1 MISGLNGILKKLE
14 VGFVHLETAGVTYEV
29 TVSFKTYLELKTIS
43 PSSEVRL
50 HIFHAMN
57 ERGQRLFGF
66 LTEQDKEFFKVIKGL
81 QGIGELTA
89 LKILS
94 FFSAE
99 DLYRI
104 VQSGEAKELEKI
116 PKVKGKTSEKIF
128 FEVKQNLKKLELF
141 LSGTPTKGIPISS
154 DSPSTDPKEAAFF
167 RRKEIAILGLVQLG
181 FDEKSAIKEVEK
193 ILKETPEIDPG
204 ELIREILQRL

>member
-1 MISGLNGILKKLE
+1 MISGLKGTLKKLE
-14 VGFVHLETAGVTYEV
+14 VGFAHIETGGITYEV
-29 TVSFKTYLELKTIS
+29 TISFKTYLELKNLPLQKEIQ
-43 PSSEVRL
+43 L
-50 HIFHAMN
+50 QIFHAIN
-57 ERGQRLFGF
+57 ERGQKLFGF
-66 LTEQDKEFFKVIKGL
+66 LTEQDKEFFKVMKGL

-99 DLYRI
+99 ELYRI

-141 LSGTPTKGIPISS
+141 LSGSS
-154 DSPSTDPKEAAFF
+154 KESSVILTSLSQSPE
-167 RRKEIAILGLVQLG
+167 EIEFSKKRETVILGLVQLG
-181 FDEKSAIKEVEK
+181 FEEKTASKEVDK
-193 ILKETPEIDPG
+193 ILKNFSSNDPG
-204 ELIREILQRL
+204 EIIREILKSL

>member
-1 MISGLNGILKKLE
+1 MISGLKGSLKKLE
-14 VGFVHLETAGVTYEV
+14 VGFVHLETGGVTYEI
-29 TVSFKTYLELKTIS
+29 TISFKTYLELKGF
-43 PSSEVRL
+43 SSSNEVYL
-50 HIFHAMN
+50 HIFHAMS

-66 LTEQDKEFFKVIKGL
+66 LTEQDKEFFKVMKGL

-104 VQSGEAKELEKI
+104 AQSGEAKELEKI

-141 LSGTPTKGIPISS
+141 LSGGPSKEISISLPTSS
-154 DSPSTDPKEAAFF
+154 LNPLEIESS
-167 RRKEIAILGLVQLG
+167 RRKEIVILGLIQLG
-181 FDEKSAIKEVEK
+181 FEEKAAAKEAEK
-193 ILKETPEIDPG
+193 ILKNSLETDPG
-204 ELIREILQRL
+204 EIIREILKNL

>member
-1 MISGLNGILKKLE
+1 MISGLKGTLKKLE
-14 VGFVHLETAGVTYEV
+14 VGFAHIETGGVTYEV
-29 TVSFKTYLELKTIS
+29 TISFKTYLELKS
-43 PSSEVRL
+43 LPSAKDVQL
-50 HIFHAMN
+50 HIFHAMS

-66 LTEQDKEFFKVIKGL
+66 FNEQDKEFFKVIKGL

-104 VQSGEAKELEKI
+104 AQSGEAKELEKI

-141 LSGTPTKGIPISS
+141 LSGS
-154 DSPSTDPKEAAFF
+154 PKELSISLPASAPTPEEAALS
-167 RRKEIAILGLVQLG
+167 RKREIAILGLVQLG
-181 FDEKSAIKEVEK
+181 FEEKSASKEVDK
-193 ILKETPEIDPG
+193 VLKNSPETDPG
-204 ELIREILQRL
+204 EIIREILKSL

>member
-1 MISGLNGILKKLE
+1 MISGLKGILKKLE
-14 VGFVHLETAGVTYEV
+14 VGFAHIETGGVTYEV
-29 TVSFKTYLELKTIS
+29 TISFKTYLELKSI
-43 PSSEVRL
+43 PSAKDVQL
-50 HIFHAMN
+50 HIFHAMS

-104 VQSGEAKELEKI
+104 AQSGEAKELEKI

-141 LSGTPTKGIPISS
+141 LSGSSKELSVVLPTSSQTPE
-154 DSPSTDPKEAAFF
+154 EAAFS
-167 RRKEIAILGLVQLG
+167 RKREIAILGLVQLG
-181 FDEKSAIKEVEK
+181 FEEKTASKEVDK
-193 ILKETPEIDPG
+193 VLKNSPETDPG
-204 ELIREILQRL
+204 EIIREILKSL

>member
-1 MISGLNGILKKLE
+1 MISGLKGNLRKLE
-14 VGFVHLETAGVTYEV
+14 VGFAHLETGGVTYEI
-29 TVSFKTYLELKTIS
+29 TISFKTYLELKS
-43 PSSEVRL
+43 LPSSKEIYL
-50 HIFHAMN
+50 HIFHAMS

-66 LTEQDKEFFKVIKGL
+66 LTEQDKEFFKVMKGL

-104 VQSGEAKELEKI
+104 AQSGEAKELEKI

-141 LSGTPTKGIPISS
+141 LSGTPPKGMSLSLPSS
-154 DSPSTDPKEAAFF
+154 TSTPEEAAAS
-167 RRKEIAILGLVQLG
+167 RRKEIAVLGLIQLG
-181 FDEKSAIKEVEK
+181 FEEKAAIKEVEK
-193 ILKETPEIDPG
+193 VLKNSPETDPG
-204 ELIREILQRL
+204 EIIREILKGL

>member
-1 MISGLNGILKKLE
+1 MISGLKGILKKLE
-14 VGFVHLETAGVTYEV
+14 VGFAHIETGGVTYEV
-29 TVSFKTYLELKTIS
+29 TISFKTYLELKS
-43 PSSEVRL
+43 LPSAKDVQL
-50 HIFHAMN
+50 HIFHAMS

-104 VQSGEAKELEKI
+104 AQSGEAKELEKI

-141 LSGTPTKGIPISS
+141 LSGSSKELSVVLPTSSQTPE
-154 DSPSTDPKEAAFF
+154 EAAFS
-167 RRKEIAILGLVQLG
+167 RKREIAILGLVQLG
-181 FDEKSAIKEVEK
+181 FEEKTASKEVDK
-193 ILKETPEIDPG
+193 VLKNSPETDPG
-204 ELIREILQRL
+204 EIIREILKGL

>member
-14 VGFVHLETAGVTYEV
+14 VGFAHIETGGVTYEV
-29 TVSFKTYLELKTIS
+29 TISFKTYLELKS
-43 PSSEVRL
+43 LPSSKDVRL
-50 HIFHAMN
+50 HIFHAMS

-66 LTEQDKEFFKVIKGL
+66 LNEQDKEFFKVIKGL

-104 VQSGEAKELEKI
+104 AQSGEAKELEKI

-141 LSGTPTKGIPISS
+141 LSGTTKELSISLSASAPTPE
-154 DSPSTDPKEAAFF
+154 EAAVA
-167 RRKEIAILGLVQLG
+167 RKREIAILGLVQLG
-181 FDEKSAIKEVEK
+181 FEEKSASKEVDK
-193 ILKETPEIDPG
+193 VLKNSPETDPG
-204 ELIREILQRL
+204 EIIREILKSL

>member
-1 MISGLNGILKKLE
+1 MISGLKGTLKKLE
-14 VGFVHLETAGVTYEV
+14 VGYAHIETGGITYEV
-29 TVSFKTYLELKTIS
+29 TISFKTYLELKS
-43 PSSEVRL
+43 LPSHNEVQFQ
-50 HIFHAMN
+50 IFHAMN
-57 ERGQRLFGF
+57 ERGQKLFGF

-99 DLYRI
+99 ELYRI
-104 VQSGEAKELEKI
+104 AQSGEAKELEKI

-141 LSGTPTKGIPISS
+141 LSGTSKEPSIALSS
-154 DSPSTDPKEAAFF
+154 FSETPEEAALS
-167 RRKEIAILGLVQLG
+167 RKREIAILGLVQLG
-181 FDEKSAIKEVEK
+181 FEEKTASKEVDK
-193 ILKETPEIDPG
+193 ILKSSSPTDPG
-204 ELIREILQRL
+204 EIIREILKSL

>member
-1 MISGLNGILKKLE
+1 EHWLC
-14 VGFVHLETAGVTYEV
+14 A
-29 TVSFKTYLELKTIS
+29 VS
-43 PSSEVRL
+43 
-50 HIFHAMN
+50 
-57 ERGQRLFGF
+57 GF

-128 FEVKQNLKKLELF
+128 FEVKQNVKKLELF
-141 LSGTPTKGIPISS
+141 LSGTPPKGIPTPSS
-154 DSPSTDPKEAAFF
+154 LVVDPVEAALA
-167 RRKEIAILGLVQLG
+167 RRKEIAVLGLIQLG
-181 FDEKSAIKEVEK
+181 FEEKTAAKEVEK
-193 ILKETPEIDPG
+193 ILKETPETDPG
-204 ELIREILQRL
+204 EMIREILQRL